1 VGVANA
7 APRPCAF
14 VFVRAGDRVLVSEML
29 DEVDGLFYR
38 PPGGGIEFGETSA
51 TAAKRELREEFG
63 VEVDGV
69 ELLGV
74 LESIFEHRGRSGHE
88 ICFVYEAFVD
98 DEILERLDGVSV
110 PDIPEGDV
118 EVGRVFALEAL
129 LALKAPLYP
138 NGVGELLR

>member
-7 APRPCAF
+7 PRTCAF

-38 PPGGGIEFGETSA
+38 PPGGGVEFGETSA
-51 TAAKRELREEFG
+51 TAAMRELREEFG
-63 VEVDGV
+63 LEVDGV

-74 LESIFEHRGRSGHE
+74 LESIFEHRGKAGHE
-88 ICFVYEAFVD
+88 ICFVYQAFVD

-118 EVGRVFALEAL
+118 EVGRVLGLEAL
-129 LALKAPLYP
+129 LGLEAPLYP
-138 NGVGELLR
+138 DGVGALLR